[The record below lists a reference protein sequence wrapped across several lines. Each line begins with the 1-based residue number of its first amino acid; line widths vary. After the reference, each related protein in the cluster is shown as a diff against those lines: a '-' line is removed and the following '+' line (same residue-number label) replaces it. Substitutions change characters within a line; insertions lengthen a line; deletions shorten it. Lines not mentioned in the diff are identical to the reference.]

1 MPSPAS
7 DRLSTCED
15 SGPCHGGCGYS
26 FPSLGRQPLSS
37 GPWPEGTSAL
47 DGVPLLRLAS
57 FWEGPGAPRLGA
69 RFRGIQA
76 SGCSGDIPAVQA
88 GRRLQGSWARC
99 ELSISVT
106 QALSMLSPRPD
117 HSAPSEAQPLLLGSW
132 SLRHVLGSSV
142 DEQGTAL
149 RDRCDPTR
157 GKVGGSLGQQPFL
170 NMRLVILS
178 ADRQIPPAPQP
189 LLGVGYTGRAPYIK
203 VNDHQCLLCDK
214 NHVTQ
219 GYPLNHFS
227 VSTSTALS
235 PSTLSCSPHPHPPS
249 GLSSSSQTQTLLPAK

>member
-1 MPSPAS
+1 
-7 DRLSTCED
+7 
-15 SGPCHGGCGYS
+15 
-26 FPSLGRQPLSS
+26 
-37 GPWPEGTSAL
+37 
-47 DGVPLLRLAS
+47 
-57 FWEGPGAPRLGA
+57 
-69 RFRGIQA
+69 
-76 SGCSGDIPAVQA
+76 
-88 GRRLQGSWARC
+88 
-99 ELSISVT
+99 
-106 QALSMLSPRPD
+106 MLSPRPD

-227 VSTSTALS
+227 VSTSTACQS
-235 PSTLSCSPHPHPPS
+235 QHQPITDYPCYI
-249 GLSSSSQTQTLLPAK
+249 LSSQIHGIKIIAKVCTHTKRNTSNALSSLLLVGGQGYLL